1 MPTNLPPDYFAAEE
15 KFRAARSVEEKIAY
29 LDEMISIVPKHKGT
43 DHLRADLRRRMSQ
56 LKSGESG
63 AKSRGSHQGSPFHID
78 REGAGQIVLVGMPN
92 VGKSALVKRLTHATP
107 EVAPQPYT
115 TWVPTPGMMPIEN
128 VQVQL
133 IDTPPLN
140 PDYVQAEMIDLIRR
154 ADLMLIVVDLQG
166 FPLEQLDESSTI
178 LAEEH
183 IIPDCL
189 WDEMSNDGQPP
200 QSAPDLAPVPALVA
214 VNKTDTD
221 EQDEDYEV
229 LQELIGDT
237 WPMVPI
243 SAATGR
249 HTDLFKRAIYQR
261 LGIIR
266 IYAKPPGREADLSSP
281 FVMPEGGTVEQFAA
295 KVHRDFV
302 SQLKSARVWG
312 VGVYDGQP
320 VARDH
325 VLHEGDIVELRT

>member
-29 LDEMISIVPKHKGT
+29 LEEMISIVPKHKGT

-63 AKSRGSHQGSPFHID
+63 AKGKGSHQGSPFHID

-128 VQVQL
+128 IQVQL

-140 PDYVQAEMIDLIRR
+140 PDYIQPEMIDLIRR

-166 FPLEQLDESSTI
+166 FPLEQLDESTTI
-178 LAEEH
+178 LADQR
-183 IIPDCL
+183 IVPACL
-189 WDEMSNDGQPP
+189 RDGITGDGQPP
-200 QSAPDLAPVPALVA
+200 QSDLDLAFVPALVA
-214 VNKTDTD
+214 VNKTDAD

-243 SAATGR
+243 SADNRAPRGSVQTCDIPAPGHHPDLRQAARPRGR
-249 HTDLFKRAIYQR
+249 PEFALCDAGRRHGGAVRSQGAPGLCVPAKIGPRVGRGR
-261 LGIIR
+261 LR
-266 IYAKPPGREADLSSP
+266 WPAGRTRSRPSR
-281 FVMPEGGTVEQFAA
+281 G
-295 KVHRDFV
+295 
-302 SQLKSARVWG
+302 
-312 VGVYDGQP
+312 
-320 VARDH
+320 
-325 VLHEGDIVELRT
+325 